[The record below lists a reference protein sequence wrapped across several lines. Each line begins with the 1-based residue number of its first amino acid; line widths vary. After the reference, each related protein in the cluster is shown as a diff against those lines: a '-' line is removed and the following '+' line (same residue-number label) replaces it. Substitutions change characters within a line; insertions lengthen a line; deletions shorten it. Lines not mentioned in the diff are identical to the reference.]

1 MLNVEIVLAVFGA
14 SNRGKTSIISKI
26 YDIFTNISNTEI
38 LYTSKNSQ
46 TKDFLAIIKYYDKV
60 IAFASSGDNEEIAKT
75 NIEKIEKELLKLNI
89 SKVDYY
95 ICATKTSGVTVKSI
109 NNIIAKDTVW
119 FDDIDLTYDVKIPNP
134 NIIDLYIDFQV
145 KRVLNHIK

>member
-46 TKDFLAIIKYYDKV
+46 TKDFLAIIKYYGKV

-75 NIEKIEKELLKLNI
+75 NIEKIEKEL
-89 SKVDYY
+89 
-95 ICATKTSGVTVKSI
+95 
-109 NNIIAKDTVW
+109 
-119 FDDIDLTYDVKIPNP
+119 
-134 NIIDLYIDFQV
+134 
-145 KRVLNHIK
+145 

>member
-1 MLNVEIVLAVFGA
+1 MLNVEIVLAIFGA

-46 TKDFLAIIKYYDKV
+46 TKDFLAIIRYYGKV

-95 ICATKTSGVTVKSI
+95 ICATRTSGGSVKST
-109 NNIIAKDTVW
+109 NNIIAKDIVW
-119 FDDIDLTYDVKIPNP
+119 FDDINLTYDTKIPNP

>member
-1 MLNVEIVLAVFGA
+1 MLNVEIVLAIFGA

-46 TKDFLAIIKYYDKV
+46 TKDFLAIIKYYGKV

-89 SKVDYY
+89 SKIDYY
-95 ICATKTSGVTVKSI
+95 ICATRTSGGSVKRI
-109 NNIIAKDTVW
+109 NNITAKDTVW
-119 FDDIDLTYDVKIPNP
+119 YVDIDLTYDTKIPNP

>member
-1 MLNVEIVLAVFGA
+1 MLNVEIVLAIFGA

-26 YDIFTNISNTEI
+26 YDIFTNISNTDI

-95 ICATKTSGVTVKSI
+95 ICATKTSGVTVKRI
-109 NNIIAKDTVW
+109 NNIIAKDIVW
-119 FDDIDLTYDVKIPNP
+119 FDDINLTYDTKIPNP

>member
-1 MLNVEIVLAVFGA
+1 MLNVEIVLAIFGA

-46 TKDFLAIIKYYDKV
+46 TKDFLAIIKYYGKV

-95 ICATKTSGVTVKSI
+95 ICATKTSGVTVKRI
-109 NNIIAKDTVW
+109 NNITAKDTVW
-119 FDDIDLTYDVKIPNP
+119 FDDINLTYDTKIPNP
-134 NIIDLYIDFQV
+134 NIIDLYIDFQA

>member
-1 MLNVEIVLAVFGA
+1 MLNVEIVLAIFGA

-26 YDIFTNISNTEI
+26 YDIFTNISNTDI

-95 ICATKTSGVTVKSI
+95 ICATKTSGVTVKRI
-109 NNIIAKDTVW
+109 NNITAKDIVW
-119 FDDIDLTYDVKIPNP
+119 FDDINLTYDTKIPNP
-134 NIIDLYIDFQV
+134 NIIDLYIDFQA

>member
-1 MLNVEIVLAVFGA
+1 MLNVEIVLAIFGA

-46 TKDFLAIIKYYDKV
+46 TKDFLAIIKYYGKV

-75 NIEKIEKELLKLNI
+75 NIEKIGKELLKLNI
-89 SKVDYY
+89 SKIDYY
-95 ICATKTSGVTVKSI
+95 ICVTRTSGGSVKSI
-109 NNIIAKDTVW
+109 NDITAKDIVW
-119 FDDIDLTYDVKIPNP
+119 FDDMDLTYDTKIPNP
-134 NIIDLYIDFQV
+134 NIIDLYIDFQA